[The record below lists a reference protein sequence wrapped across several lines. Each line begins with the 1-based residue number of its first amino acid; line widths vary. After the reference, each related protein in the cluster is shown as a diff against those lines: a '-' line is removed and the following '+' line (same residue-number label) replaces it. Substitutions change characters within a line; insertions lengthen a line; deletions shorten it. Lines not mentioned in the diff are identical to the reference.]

1 MGSEM
6 IMIFPLLTA
15 LAVVVDVAIDL
26 VGSGEC

>member
-15 LAVVVDVAIDL
+15 LAVVVDVVIDL
-26 VGSGEC
+26 FDND